1 MAGLT
6 GANPRTLLTLASTAV
21 ALAAADTYVVV
32 LALTDMMSGVGLGLD
47 NLQRAAPIISGF
59 LLGYIAVLPLIGRLA
74 DLVPRSR
81 ILLGCLVVFVIGSGI
96 TALAVDL
103 DVLVA
108 GRVVQGVGGGGLVPA
123 TLALV
128 ADLWPP
134 GRRGMPLGVVGAVQ
148 ELGSVLGPLLGA
160 AVLVVADWR
169 AIFWLNVVLGVLLWV
184 AIAVATRP
192 FETAADGLLRDRGR
206 RPRTASSGVGGD
218 GRGRPPQ
225 GSGETAADGLLRD
238 RGDSGEDRPLRP
250 RLVTTVL
257 GVVTVGLLWLTL
269 AAPAA
274 LATDVY
280 LGLPFVPVVGTSRL
294 LTPIG
299 LVTLGLALA
308 LVALTARR
316 WWPPLRESDLPG
328 ALLLGT
334 TLGCVV
340 LTFSSADPET
350 EVVGPLGY
358 ALLPVAV
365 VTAIAYVW
373 RHRTAVSP
381 LVPRGTVRG
390 RTGWALLVSLL
401 VGVALVAVVV
411 DVPLFSRLT
420 TSGSQ
425 TDAAMELV
433 KFLVAVPV
441 GALLGGWVLRWVG
454 DGLSAGV
461 GLLLAAS
468 GLLVMSG
475 WDRGSLAEVSS
486 TITLALVG
494 LGLGMALAPVNDAA
508 LADAPQHAHGTASSL
523 VVVARMVGMVVGL
536 ALLTGIGLHRY
547 YEAVDALPREQQTS
561 GQALLDAALLQV
573 HTVFVGA
580 AGAAFVGAL
589 LALACLGIRRREGSG
604 SLARGLGVEE

>member
-1 MAGLT
+1 MSTPVTAAVT
-6 GANPRTLLTLASTAV
+6 GRDPRVLLALASTAV

-96 TALAVDL
+96 TALAVSL

-160 AVLVVADWR
+160 AVLLVADWR
-169 AIFWLNVVLGVLLWV
+169 AIFWLNVVLGVVLWV
-184 AIAVATRP
+184 AVAAVTRS
-192 FETAADGLLRDRGR
+192 AK
-206 RPRTASSGVGGD
+206 GV
-218 GRGRPPQ
+218 
-225 GSGETAADGLLRD
+225 S
-238 RGDSGEDRPLRP
+238 RPLRP
-250 RLVTTVL
+250 RLVTTGL

-269 AAPAA
+269 AAPRA

-280 LGLPFVPVVGTSRL
+280 LGLPFVPFAGDNRL
-294 LTPIG
+294 VTPIG
-299 LVTLGLALA
+299 LVTLLLALLLA
-308 LVALTARR
+308 GLTVRR

-334 TLGCVV
+334 ALGCVV

-365 VTAIAYVW
+365 IATVLYVW
-373 RHRTAVSP
+373 RHRTAAAP

-390 RTGWALLVSLL
+390 RTGWSLVISLL

-420 TSGSQ
+420 TDGSQ

-441 GALLGGWVLRWVG
+441 GALVGGWVLRWVG

-461 GLLLAAS
+461 GLALAAV

-475 WDRGSLAEVSS
+475 WEDGSLARVSA
-486 TITLALVG
+486 TVTLAVVG
-494 LGLGMALAPVNDAA
+494 FGLGMALAPVNDAA
-508 LADAPQHAHGTASSL
+508 LADAPQEAHGTASSL
-523 VVVARMVGMVVGL
+523 VVVSRMVGMVVGL
-536 ALLTGIGLHRY
+536 ALLTGVGLHRY
-547 YEAVDALPREQQTS
+547 YQAVEALPREQQTD
-561 GQALLDAALLQV
+561 GGALLDAALLQV
-573 HTVFVGA
+573 HTVFLGA
-580 AGAAFVGAL
+580 AGAAALGAI
-589 LALACLGIRRREGSG
+589 LALVCLGLRRREGSG
-604 SLARGLGVEE
+604 SIARSWGVEE

>member
-192 FETAADGLLRDRGR
+192 FETAADGLLRDRG
-206 RPRTASSGVGGD
+206 
-218 GRGRPPQ
+218 
-225 GSGETAADGLLRD
+225 ETAADGLLRD
-238 RGDSGEDRPLRP
+238 RGDSGEGRPLRP

-308 LVALTARR
+308 LVVLTARR

-365 VTAIAYVW
+365 VTALAYVW
-373 RHRTAVSP
+373 RHRTAASP

-454 DGLSAGV
+454 DGLSAGI

>member
-128 ADLWPP
+128 ADLRPP

-192 FETAADGLLRDRGR
+192 FETAADGLLRDR
-206 RPRTASSGVGGD
+206 
-218 GRGRPPQ
+218 
-225 GSGETAADGLLRD
+225 GETAADGLLRD

-365 VTAIAYVW
+365 VTALAYVW

>member
-1 MAGLT
+1 MT

-192 FETAADGLLRDRGR
+192 FETAADGLLRDRG
-206 RPRTASSGVGGD
+206 
-218 GRGRPPQ
+218 
-225 GSGETAADGLLRD
+225 ETAADGLLRD
-238 RGDSGEDRPLRP
+238 RGDSGEGRPLRP

-308 LVALTARR
+308 LVVLTARR

-365 VTAIAYVW
+365 VTALAYVW
-373 RHRTAVSP
+373 RHRTAASP

-454 DGLSAGV
+454 DGLSAGI